1 MDDAEIKI
9 KLQELSQHIKGVIPD
24 YDMMLF
30 VFNID
35 NPRAGLHLVTNRS
48 KNDVLPLLEAFTE
61 EVMAM
66 LAKEQRVASDKEKK
80 K

>member
-9 KLQELSQHIKGVIPD
+9 KLQELSQYIKGVIPD

-30 VFNID
+30 FFNVD

-48 KNDVLPLLEAFTE
+48 RDDVLPLLEAFTE
-61 EVMAM
+61 EVMIM
-66 LAKEQRVASDKEKK
+66 FAKEQQDASGKEKK